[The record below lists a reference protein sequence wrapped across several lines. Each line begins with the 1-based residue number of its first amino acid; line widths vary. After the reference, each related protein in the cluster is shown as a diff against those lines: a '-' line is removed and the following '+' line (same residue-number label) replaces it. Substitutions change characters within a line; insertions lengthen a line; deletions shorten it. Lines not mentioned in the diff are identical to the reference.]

1 MKSKFVAAILSA
13 VSVISLGVLAA
24 CGDGGENGGAP
35 QTYSIQAP
43 GVSEL
48 YTVTGLSANA
58 NEGETVNFDVESE
71 SVFYTVDTV
80 TVNGAAI
87 TPDIFGYSFTM
98 PAEDVEIEVVM
109 SPVGEYDDP
118 DDHLSWGSSVTGKIP
133 SSGSDDFQIPLYFD
147 GISSGNWITDIDAT
161 IYSSDEE
168 VIPSTAIEFVPV
180 RASASTAIIGGYL
193 AVDLSGVGE
202 GETFIYLEL
211 DPNNSSLGTLIKEFS
226 VVPEEQIEAETMEVV
241 FTYKNNTDYADEN
254 IFFNIAD
261 TAGGDILTFYSSDF
275 VGGKLTFDY
284 AVGHT
289 YRVTCAYAV
298 YNEETGRYENMTNL
312 YLNEWEGEG
321 AVTGGHSANS
331 LDRESGYPY
340 RNILDLSTEG
350 VEVPLIIVD
359 SI

>member
-71 SVFYTVDTV
+71 SVFYTVGTV

-133 SSGSDDFQIPLYFD
+133 SSGSDDF
-147 GISSGNWITDIDAT
+147 
-161 IYSSDEE
+161 
-168 VIPSTAIEFVPV
+168 
-180 RASASTAIIGGYL
+180 
-193 AVDLSGVGE
+193 
-202 GETFIYLEL
+202 
-211 DPNNSSLGTLIKEFS
+211 
-226 VVPEEQIEAETMEVV
+226 
-241 FTYKNNTDYADEN
+241 
-254 IFFNIAD
+254 
-261 TAGGDILTFYSSDF
+261 
-275 VGGKLTFDY
+275 
-284 AVGHT
+284 
-289 YRVTCAYAV
+289 
-298 YNEETGRYENMTNL
+298 
-312 YLNEWEGEG
+312 
-321 AVTGGHSANS
+321 
-331 LDRESGYPY
+331 
-340 RNILDLSTEG
+340 
-350 VEVPLIIVD
+350 
-359 SI
+359 